1 VSIFLARRLAV
12 GLLAVALLAVG
23 FVALYGSGRSGGHD
37 VYLTVPKATGVL
49 GGQYVRSGGSIV
61 GRVADISPVDKG
73 RAARL
78 KIHLDDRAWPLPK
91 GSRFQLRWGGTINL
105 FNRYIALTRGPDGGA
120 PMVADGGDMP
130 ASAFEVPVEYGDLLK
145 VFDKELR
152 ADTKTFLDR
161 SGAELDRAGKPL
173 RRALTVAP
181 GAVAEADAVLSTL
194 DDSGANLHALV
205 RSTGRVVDAI
215 DTASPALGQLIV
227 GAGTTFNAIATD
239 VSSLQAT
246 LDAAPGTLRKA
257 TATLRRADPT
267 LASAKQVTDRLG
279 PGVTE
284 LRRIATPLSRVL
296 TTLVDVGPTA
306 QSTLRT
312 ASSSAPDVTR
322 LVDRVTAV
330 APQLTSIG
338 AQADVALNCIR
349 PYTPE
354 IASWGPL
361 WGSALS
367 NNDGRDNYI
376 RATPIVSLPFP
387 AAADN
392 RSTADIARAYPGLT
406 YGFPRPPGTQA
417 GQPWFLPECGAGP
430 DALDPSKDPEARTY
444 KPSLLGP
451 AAPSARKT
459 AKRGRR

>member
-1 VSIFLARRLAV
+1 VSIFIARRIAV
-12 GLLAVALLAVG
+12 GALAAALLVIG
-23 FVALYGSGRSGGHD
+23 FVALYGGGRSGGHD
-37 VYLTVPKATGVL
+37 VYVTVPKATGVL
-49 GGQYVRSGGSIV
+49 DGQYVRSGGSIV
-61 GRVADISPVDKG
+61 GRVADISPVDRG

-78 KIHLDDRAWPLPK
+78 KIHLEEKAWPLPR
-91 GSRFQLRWGGTINL
+91 GSRLQLRWGGTINL
-105 FNRYIALTRGPDGGA
+105 FNRYIALTRGRGGGA

-130 ASAFEVPVEYGDLLK
+130 ASAFKVPVEYGDLLK
-145 VFDKELR
+145 VFDKRLR

-161 SGAELDRAGKPL
+161 SGAELDLAGKPL
-173 RRALTVAP
+173 NRALKVAP

-194 DDSGANLHALV
+194 DDSSENLHTLV

-215 DTASPALGQLIV
+215 DTASPALGQLIT
-227 GAGTTFNAIATD
+227 GAGTTFNAIASN

-246 LDAAPGTLRKA
+246 LDAAPGTLRRA
-257 TATLRRADPT
+257 TATLRRAGPT
-267 LASAKQVTDRLG
+267 LTAAGQVTDRLS

-284 LRRIATPLSRVL
+284 LRRIARPLGHVL

-306 QSTLRT
+306 RSTLRT
-312 ASSSAPDVTR
+312 ATSSAPDVTK
-322 LVDRVTAV
+322 LFDRVTGV
-330 APQLTSIG
+330 APQLTSISK
-338 AQADVALNCIR
+338 QADVALSCIR

-387 AAADN
+387 AAADD
-392 RSTADIARAYPGLT
+392 RSTGDIAKAYPGLT

-451 AAPSARKT
+451 AAPAKT
-459 AKRGRR
+459 ANGGRP